1 MFFRQYISQETRSPE
16 VPVKRSDL
24 TQMVETAESA
34 RLKLYKNL
42 EVIFLFILLTLIV
55 DKFRTCQRKK

>member
-55 DKFRTCQRKK
+55 DKFRICQRKK

>member
-1 MFFRQYISQETRSPE
+1 
-16 VPVKRSDL
+16 VKRSDL

-42 EVIFLFILLTLIV
+42 EVILLFFLLTLIV
-55 DKFRTCQRKK
+55 DKFRICQRKK

>member
-34 RLKLYKNL
+34 KLKLYKNL

-55 DKFRTCQRKK
+55 DKFRICQRKK

>member
-1 MFFRQYISQETRSPE
+1 MYASKALDHGFAE
-16 VPVKRSDL
+16 VPVKRSEL

-34 RLKLYKNL
+34 KLKLYKNL

-55 DKFRTCQRKK
+55 DKFRICQRKK